1 MDENQWISMGR
12 YGGACCERRFG
23 EHTQTRTHKH
33 TRARKHSHTH
43 RCKYLPPST
52 HNASWIF
59 CVSSLSS
66 CCLGLRCVSLC
77 GIAHRTIARW
87 LRLQQQLETGD
98 KNLADNNDTLFAS
111 ACRYKN
117 GHWLYRKRFG
127 GCKCQPRKR
136 GSKVND
142 IFAKDESGF
151 WDRRASGW
159 EMWGHKYQ
167 PFLDTAAFLLCHSL
181 SHTRQ
186 TNPLPYQPHLSQH
199 RLNFPLQLLIKLFR
213 TTTRGLFFKEL
224 HPPPNVVWGVLSRS
238 DPLNDHRKIRRRRQ

>member
-1 MDENQWISMGR
+1 MDENQRISMGR

-23 EHTQTRTHKH
+23 EHTQTHTH
-33 TRARKHSHTH
+33 TLANTHTH

-111 ACRYKN
+111 ACHYKN
-117 GHWLYRKRFG
+117 GHWFYRKRFG